1 MEALGT
7 AVTFMTGQFSSMV
20 STISGEPLMLIPV
33 GVFVIGA
40 SIGLVKRVI
49 G

>member
-1 MEALGT
+1 MTALT
-7 AVTFMTGQFSSMV
+7 SAVGVIVAQFTDTIDVISSNA
-20 STISGEPLMLIPV
+20 LMLIPV